1 MAYTSTRLVR
11 RFSLL
16 SPKKVINGSPA
27 SSGLFTQ
34 IADNQQYLFGSDMP
48 MTTFF
53 SGRGISNKNSI
64 IASGTTVKT
73 VYGRVLM
80 PPFATHCEFWFN
92 CDTDASS
99 DDDSTPGYPYITI
112 ASDGTGGESRGF
124 TGLPVSSDTD
134 TAGESA
140 FAQAPD
146 DLGMY
151 GARWVGLFG
160 EGATAVSTSDVQAVK
175 MLTAVAVWT
184 EVTFTMTWRA
194 SSTAAGQL
202 FMNAA
207 YYRVVAPKYFAV

>member
-11 RFSLL
+11 RFSVL
-16 SPKKVINGSPA
+16 SPKKIINGAPA

-34 IADNQQYLFGSDMP
+34 IADNQQYLFGTDMP
-48 MTTFF
+48 MTSFF

-73 VYGRVLM
+73 VYGKVLM
-80 PPFATHCEFWFN
+80 PPFSTHCEFWFN
-92 CDTDASS
+92 CAADASF
-99 DDDSTPGYPYITI
+99 DDDSTPGYPYII
-112 ASDGTGGESRGF
+112 VASDGTGGESRGF
-124 TGLPVSSDTD
+124 TGVPVVADTD
-134 TAGESA
+134 TAGESV
-140 FAQAPD
+140 FGQAPD

-151 GARWVGLFG
+151 NGVWVGLFG
-160 EGATAVSTSDVQAVK
+160 EGASSSLTNTVQAVK

-184 EVTFTMTWRA
+184 EVTFTLTWRA

-202 FMNAA
+202 YMNAA